1 MLTALPSKV
10 LLASLYKSGLQRWD
24 LPTLIINQD
33 DVPIDLP
40 TGTLIEVFSQWGVLS
55 SRMTLAWVKMT
66 NNSTQELIN
75 T

>member
-1 MLTALPSKV
+1 MMLTALPSKV

-40 TGTLIEVFSQWGVLS
+40 TGTLIEVFSQ
-55 SRMTLAWVKMT
+55 
-66 NNSTQELIN
+66 
-75 T
+75 